1 MYPKTLSLLCLLLH
15 SSCFLESLPTVI
27 NLIMKTVY
35 FCLTVLLSCK
45 IPSSPESQDDCSEC
59 MESFYYEG
67 KWAQG
72 FTDYTYKPTACYSSG
87 FPWTREGKHYWEGKL
102 ELTVCMAKCGMAPQD
117 RWPAGLDRLTLGC
130 QMREGVCGRQDQAR
144 KEPAQE
150 VVKWLKAQVTKP
162 DPLAS
167 GPKMG
172 SSGLYNQLRASLKD
186 KLEMPTIGNNPFI

>member
-1 MYPKTLSLLCLLLH
+1 MGSSPQSGGAPGLDLVKKETATPKPCSDHTGSWSVNTWLKREEPTGLTKADVLGINWIGARPVHLMQNKALFFLSPGVDLYPKTLSLLCLLLH

-102 ELTVCMAKCGMAPQD
+102 ELTVCMA
-117 RWPAGLDRLTLGC
+117 
-130 QMREGVCGRQDQAR
+130 
-144 KEPAQE
+144 
-150 VVKWLKAQVTKP
+150 
-162 DPLAS
+162 
-167 GPKMG
+167 
-172 SSGLYNQLRASLKD
+172 
-186 KLEMPTIGNNPFI
+186 